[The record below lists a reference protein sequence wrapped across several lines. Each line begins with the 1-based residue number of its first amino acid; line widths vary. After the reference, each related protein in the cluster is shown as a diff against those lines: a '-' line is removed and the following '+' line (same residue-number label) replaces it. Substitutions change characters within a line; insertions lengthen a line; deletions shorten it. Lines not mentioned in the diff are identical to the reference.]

1 MSGSRNDDDD
11 PPQFGEL
18 EETLKLLVSLATT
31 AGAASEM
38 IGSVISAEAAAVA
51 KPVLIL
57 YVVTAVFGAIEYARN
72 GKPEQS
78 FKGIEGQER
87 FEALVAKD
95 AITVDE
101 GGAPSWRFN
110 EQQGDASIMTSDV
123 IEKWA
128 FMTTYSGGRALYG
141 STVGRFDDTI
151 VNANVRIIKDHTQ
164 GLSIWTREGMRA
176 YLAKLSEHIIG
187 KEDTFVDRVS
197 NTPVVALVAIGLIFT
212 IGTRAMS
219 RYSIRGPNNGLGL
232 NGASP
237 MITGVLAGFAD
248 VFRNYELF
256 NTLVPLAVAIK
267 AIGPVAMG
275 LARMGAAAGMARE
288 TNNSVA
294 AVLNPSAL
302 ITLGAQWILG
312 ALPTTGMTLG
322 YAAQIRLNLMTQ
334 LLLAGGGMA
343 LWQSSSPES
352 SIRRLANFSS
362 MVLAVR
368 VVAWLAWYGFTTFQT
383 LTSETYRVTFS
394 VTGKHVIKRIEIG
407 ERVYHN
413 VPIQQPDAIA

>member
-1 MSGSRNDDDD
+1 MSGSRDDDND
-11 PPQFGEL
+11 GPNLSEL
-18 EETLKLLVSLATT
+18 GETLELLGALATT
-31 AGAASEM
+31 AATASEV
-38 IGSVISAEAAAVA
+38 IGSMITAEAAAVA
-51 KPVLIL
+51 RPVLII
-57 YVVTAVFGAIEYARN
+57 YMVTAVFGAIEYARH

-78 FKGIEGQER
+78 FKGIEGQQR

-95 AITVDE
+95 AITVDA

-110 EQQGDASIMTSDV
+110 EQQGNASIMTSDV

-128 FMTTYSGGRALYG
+128 FMTTYSGGRALFG
-141 STVGRFDDTI
+141 SIVGRFDDTI
-151 VNANVRIIKDHTQ
+151 VNANVRVIKEHTE
-164 GLSIWTREGMRA
+164 GDSIWTRNGMRA
-176 YLAKLSEHIIG
+176 YLAKLSENIIG
-187 KEDTFVDRVS
+187 KEDTFVERVS
-197 NTPVVALVAIGLIFT
+197 NTPVIALVAIGLIFT

-219 RYSIRGPNNGLGL
+219 RYTIRGPGNGMGL

-237 MITGVLAGFAD
+237 MVTGILAGFAD

-275 LARMGAAAGMARE
+275 ITRFGVSAAFARATQNR
-288 TNNSVA
+288 VA

-302 ITLGAQWILG
+302 VTLGAQWILG
-312 ALPTTGMTLG
+312 ALPTTGMTMG
-322 YAAQIRLNLMTQ
+322 YAAQVRLNLMSQ

-352 SIRRLANFSS
+352 SMRRLANFSS

-383 LTSETYRVTFS
+383 MTSETYRVTFND
-394 VTGKHVIKRIEIG
+394 TGDHVIKRLEIG
-407 ERVYHN
+407 EQVYHN
-413 VPIQQPDAIA
+413 VPIQKPDPRA